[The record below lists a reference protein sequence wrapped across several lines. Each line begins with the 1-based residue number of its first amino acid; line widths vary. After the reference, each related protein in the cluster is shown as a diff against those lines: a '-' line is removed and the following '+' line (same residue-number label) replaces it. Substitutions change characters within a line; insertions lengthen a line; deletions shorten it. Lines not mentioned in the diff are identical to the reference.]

1 MGVCSGDVDVD
12 VDMHLALKGQK
23 ESGRILLL
31 DDEEDVLYSVREFLL
46 QAGYEVV
53 SLTSGEEALE
63 ALAESA
69 PDMIISD
76 VLMDDMDGFEFQ
88 KRVNAL
94 TGNTIPFIFLTGK
107 DDPKSRLDGLLH
119 GADDYIV
126 KPFEPDELAARVR
139 AVLNRVQKT
148 RAEERR
154 RLQTLRTQIIAEIS
168 KELHAPLARL
178 QSHLTLLLTRRFS
191 GDEQDMASY
200 LERALNDTRVLRELI
215 DDLSWAGA
223 EVAEE
228 YPVQRE
234 PVRVAPVIRSSAAQ
248 AARLAAERSVELK
261 ISCGGLLN
269 VNMDAAAMEKALAG
283 LLESAVSV
291 SKSGSRVTISASRAD
306 EGGVEFVVRD
316 GGCDPNSEVSDVAP
330 ADVIGFATR
339 VVKGHGG
346 QLSIDRDK
354 QNRTSVI
361 IWLPGRVAKYVGQ
374 RE

>member
-1 MGVCSGDVDVD
+1 MDVR
-12 VDMHLALKGQK
+12 LALKGQK
-23 ESGRILLL
+23 EPSRILLL
-31 DDEEDVLYSVREFLL
+31 DDEEEVLYSIREFLL
-46 QAGYEVV
+46 RAGYEVDSV
-53 SLTSGEEALE
+53 TSGEEALE
-63 ALAESA
+63 ILVESA

-76 VLMDDMDGFEFQ
+76 VLMDNMDGFEFQ

-107 DDPKSRLDGLLH
+107 DDHRSRLDGLLR

-126 KPFEPDELAARVR
+126 KPFEPDELAARVQ
-139 AVLNRVQKT
+139 AVLNRVRQT
-148 RAEERR
+148 REAERR
-154 RLQTLRTQIIAEIS
+154 RLQELREQIIAEIS
-168 KELHAPLARL
+168 KELRAPVARL
-178 QSHLTLLLTRRFS
+178 QSHLNLLLTKRFS

-200 LERALNDTRVLRELI
+200 LENALGDARVLRELI

-228 YPVQRE
+228 YPVERE
-234 PVRVAPVIRSSAAQ
+234 PVRVAPVVRSSAAQ

-261 ISCGGLLN
+261 ISCGGLLSAN
-269 VNMDAAAMEKALAG
+269 LDAAAMEKALSG
-283 LLESAVSV
+283 LLESAVAV
-291 SKSGSRVTISASRAD
+291 SPSGSRVTISASRAD

-316 GGCDPNSEVSDVAP
+316 GGCAPDGDGSETVSSDVV
-330 ADVIGFATR
+330 DFAAR

-354 QNRTSVI
+354 QHRTSVI

-374 RE
+374 HE